1 MTTTT
6 TERNNETR
14 SATAPPK
21 LYMVWIDTDLGYGA
35 PDWEMNSFPKPY
47 ELAEQEAAECLAH
60 GFLSLILP
68 EGETPRADGHFS
80 NPATDPDLPLI
91 P

>member
-1 MTTTT
+1 MTAATV
-6 TERNNETR
+6 ERSNETR
-14 SATAPPK
+14 GETAPPK
-21 LYMVWIDTDLGYGA
+21 LYVVWIDCSLGYEA
-35 PDWEMNSFPKPY
+35 PDWEMDSFAKPY
-47 ELAEQEAAECLAH
+47 ELAEQEAAECLAL

-80 NPATDPDLPLI
+80 NPETDPELPFT